1 MGLVYSKLLMSK
13 AAKAIAVWEIT
24 ETLFED
30 NRDSLM
36 KKNTNPLKK
45 ILNGAWGIV
54 DTMRKV
60 TINLL
65 FLVIAIVLVVTVF
78 SSDEPKIAEKTA
90 LVIKPQGR
98 LVEQLTAKSLDQLLG
113 EARGAQTVE
122 TLLKDVI
129 DVIDAA
135 REDDRVQVLVLDL
148 SSFTGAR
155 LTKLQD
161 MAKAISNF
169 KVSGKKVVAMADFY
183 AQDAYYLAAH
193 ADEIIMHKMGGVALE
208 GFGRYRM
215 YYKEGLD
222 KLGLDVHIFKV
233 GTFKSAVEP
242 YLRNGM
248 SEYAKEANQNWMGDL
263 WQVYLE
269 DVSTAKGMK
278 AETLN
283 VYAQELAR
291 FVSEANGDISKAALD
306 FGLVDQALTRVE
318 MREYLIDLV
327 GENEKTH
334 SYNMVGLSDYL
345 KTVEGDRFGHK
356 AKGDKIG
363 VIVARGT
370 ILDGTQPAGTIGG
383 DSTAALIRKA
393 RNDDSVKAIVL
404 RVDSGGGSAFASEV
418 IRRELE
424 KARADGKPV
433 IASMGSVAASG
444 GFWISTSSDQIWA
457 HPSTITGS
465 IGIFGM
471 FPTYQ
476 KPLAEHLGIRVDGV
490 STAPLSGI
498 RPDRELP
505 AEMGDAIQKMIEQGY
520 REFLQRVA
528 DSRGMTTEEVDLVAQ
543 GRVWSG
549 ADAYELGLVD
559 NLGGLDDAVAA
570 AAKLA
575 GLTEDY
581 VVSYIEKEE
590 EFKDKVMR
598 DLMAEALIAT
608 NQNVSSVST
617 FKKMLHQIESAA
629 NDFGALNDPNH
640 VYVLSNIETD

>member
-1 MGLVYSKLLMSK
+1 MNKG
-13 AAKAIAVWEIT
+13 
-24 ETLFED
+24 
-30 NRDSLM
+30 
-36 KKNTNPLKK
+36 TNPVKRVLR
-45 ILNGAWGIV
+45 GAWGTI
-54 DTMRKV
+54 DATRKV

-65 FLVIAIVLVVTVF
+65 FLVIAIALFAMIF
-78 SSDEPKIAEKTA
+78 SSDDPKIAKTTA
-90 LVIKPQGR
+90 LEIKPQGQ
-98 LVEQLTAKSLDQLLG
+98 LVEQLTAKSLDQILD
-113 EARGAQTVE
+113 EARGVQISE

-129 DVIDAA
+129 DAIDKAKG
-135 REDDRVQVLVLDL
+135 DDRVQVLVLNL

-155 LTKLQD
+155 LTKLKD
-161 MAKAISNF
+161 VAEAITEF
-169 KVSGKKVVAMADFY
+169 KTSGKKVVAMADFY

-193 ADEIIMHKMGGVALE
+193 ADEIITHKMGGIMLE

-215 YYKEGLD
+215 YYKEGID

-242 YLRNGM
+242 FLRNDM
-248 SEYAKEANQNWMGDL
+248 SEYAKEANQEWMGDL
-263 WQVYLE
+263 WQIYLN
-269 DVSTAKGMK
+269 DVAAARGLKP
-278 AETLN
+278 EILN
-283 VYAQELAR
+283 EYAQELPRLMA
-291 FVSEANGDISKAALD
+291 EANGDSSKAALD
-306 FGLVDQALTRVE
+306 FGLADKALTRVE
-318 MREYLIDLV
+318 TREYLIDLV
-327 GENEKTH
+327 GENEEAH
-334 SYNMVGLSDYL
+334 SYNMVGLADYL
-345 KTVEGDRFGHK
+345 KTLKSDRFGRK
-356 AKGDKIG
+356 AKGDKVG

-383 DSTAALIRKA
+383 DSTAALIRQA
-393 RNDDSVKAIVL
+393 RNDDSIKAIVL

-424 KARADGKPV
+424 KARDDGKPV

-505 AEMGDAIQKMIEQGY
+505 TEMGDTIQKMIEQGY

-528 DSRGMTTEEVDLVAQ
+528 DSRGMTTEEVNLVAQ

-549 ADAYELGLVD
+549 EDAYEHGLVD
-559 NLGGLDDAVAA
+559 KLGDLDDAIAA

-575 GLTEDY
+575 GLNEDY
-581 VVSYIEKEE
+581 VTSYIEKEE
-590 EFKDKVMR
+590 GFKDKVVR
-598 DLMAEALIAT
+598 ELMAEAVNT
-608 NQNVSSVST
+608 TDQNVSRVST
-617 FKKMLHQIESAA
+617 FDEMLRQIERVAA
-629 NDFGALNDPNH
+629 DFRALNDPNH
-640 VYVLSNIETD
+640 IYVLSNIETD

>member
-1 MGLVYSKLLMSK
+1 MNK
-13 AAKAIAVWEIT
+13 
-24 ETLFED
+24 ETNLFK
-30 NRDSLM
+30 RI
-36 KKNTNPLKK
+36 LK
-45 ILNGAWGIV
+45 GAWSII
-54 DTMRKV
+54 DSTRKV

-65 FLVIAIVLVVTVF
+65 FLVIAIALLVMAF
-78 SSDEPKIAEKTA
+78 SSDEPKIADKTA

-98 LVEQLTAKSLDQLLG
+98 LVEQLTSKSLDQLLG
-113 EARGAQTVE
+113 EARGVQTVE

-129 DVIDAA
+129 DVIGSAQD
-135 REDDRVQVLVLDL
+135 DDRVEILVLDL

-161 MAKAISNF
+161 MAKAITEF
-169 KVSGKKVVAMADFY
+169 KSSGKKVVAMADFY

-215 YYKEGLD
+215 YYKEGID

-242 YLRNGM
+242 YLRDDM
-248 SEYAKEANQNWMGDL
+248 SEYAKESNQEWMGDL
-263 WQVYLE
+263 WDIYLK
-269 DVSTAKGMK
+269 DVSTAKGIK
-278 AETLN
+278 SDALN
-283 VYAQELAR
+283 VYAQELPR
-291 FVSEANGDISKAALD
+291 LVTEANGDSAKAALD

-318 MREYLIDLV
+318 AREYLIGLV
-327 GENEKTH
+327 GEDEKTH
-334 SYNMVGLSDYL
+334 SYNMVGFSDYL
-345 KTVEGDRFGHK
+345 KTVEGDRFGRK
-356 AKGDKIG
+356 SKGDKVG

-433 IASMGSVAASG
+433 ISSMGSVAASG

-476 KPLAEHLGIRVDGV
+476 KPLAKHLGIRVDGV

-498 RPDRELP
+498 RTDRELP
-505 AEMGDAIQKMIEQGY
+505 AEMGDAIQKMVEQGY

-549 ADAYELGLVD
+549 TDAYDHGLVD
-559 NLGGLDDAVAA
+559 NLGDLDDAIDA

-575 GLTEDY
+575 GLSEGY
-581 VVSYIEKEE
+581 VTSYIEKEE
-590 EFKDKVMR
+590 GFKDKLMR
-598 DLMAEALIAT
+598 ELMVEAI
-608 NQNVSSVST
+608 NVTSQTTSRAST
-617 FKKMLHQIESAA
+617 LDQVLYQVEKAA
-629 NDFGALNDPNH
+629 ADFGALNDPNH
-640 VYVLSNIETD
+640 AYVLSNIETD

>member
-1 MGLVYSKLLMSK
+1 MNKS
-13 AAKAIAVWEIT
+13 
-24 ETLFED
+24 
-30 NRDSLM
+30 
-36 KKNTNPLKK
+36 TNPLMR
-45 ILNGAWGIV
+45 ILKGAWGII
-54 DTMRKV
+54 DSTRKV

-65 FLVIAIVLVVTVF
+65 FLVIAIALLVMVF
-78 SSDEPKIAEKTA
+78 SSDEPKIADKTA

-98 LVEQLTAKSLDQLLG
+98 LVEQLTSKSLDQVLD
-113 EARGAQTVE
+113 EARGVQTLE

-129 DVIDAA
+129 DAIDKAKD
-135 REDDRVQVLVLDL
+135 DDRVQVLVLDL
-148 SSFTGAR
+148 SSFNGAQ

-161 MAKAISNF
+161 VAEAITKF
-169 KVSGKKVVAMADFY
+169 KTSGKKVVAMADFY

-193 ADEIIMHKMGGVALE
+193 ADEIITNKLGGVVLE

-242 YLRNGM
+242 FLRDDM

-263 WQVYLE
+263 WQIYLN
-269 DVSTAKGMK
+269 DVAAARGLK

-283 VYAQELAR
+283 VYAQEIPRL
-291 FVSEANGDISKAALD
+291 VSEAKGDSAKTALD

-318 MREYLIDLV
+318 AREYLIDLV
-327 GENEKTH
+327 GEDEKTH
-334 SYNMVGLSDYL
+334 SYNTVGLSDYL
-345 KTVEGDRFGHK
+345 KTIENDRFGRK
-356 AKGDKIG
+356 TKGDKVG

-444 GFWISTSSDQIWA
+444 GFWISTSSDEIWA

-476 KPLAEHLGIRVDGV
+476 KPLAKHLGIRVDGV
-490 STAPLSGI
+490 STAPLSGV

-505 AEMGDAIQKMIEQGY
+505 TEMGDAIQVMVEQGY
-520 REFLQRVA
+520 REFLLRVA
-528 DSRGMTTEEVDLVAQ
+528 DSRGMTTEEVNRVAQ

-549 ADAYELGLVD
+549 ADAHELGLID
-559 NLGGLDDAVAA
+559 SLGDLDDAVAA

-575 GLTEDY
+575 GLDEDY
-581 VVSYIEKEE
+581 VTSYIEKEE
-590 EFKDKVMR
+590 GFKDKVVR
-598 DLMAEALIAT
+598 ELMSEAVTAT
-608 NQNVSSVST
+608 SQNTFRVSSLDEI
-617 FKKMLHQIESAA
+617 LHQIQSAA
-629 NDFGALNDPNH
+629 ADFGALNDPNH